1 MITDARLTQDV
12 LAELAWDPGVTATDL
27 AVSAKAG
34 IVTLTGHV
42 DSLAQKH
49 AAEAAARRVKE
60 VKAIAEEIAVD
71 LPFDHR
77 RTDEDIAA
85 AVVNRLDWDAA
96 ILPDTVTAQVQDGWV
111 SLDGTVDWNFQKDAA
126 ALDVRSLLGVVGL
139 TNRITIKPRAN
150 ARDIVEGIKGA
161 LGRSWF
167 FDPKRVG
174 VDVEGDRVRLTG
186 SVHTEHERR
195 LAGTTAWSSPGVAI
209 VENDLAIV

>member
-49 AAEAAARRVKE
+49 AAEAACRRVKG

-85 AVVNRLDWDAA
+85 AVVNRLGWDAA

-111 SLDGTVDWNFQKDAA
+111 SLNGTVDWNFQKDEA

-150 ARDIVEGIKGA
+150 ARDIAEGIKGA

-186 SVHTEHERR
+186 SVHTDDERR
-195 LAGTTAWSSPGVAI
+195 LAGATAWSCPGVAI

>member
-1 MITDARLTQDV
+1 MITDERLTQDV
-12 LAELAWDPGVTATDL
+12 IAELAWDPSVTATDL
-27 AVSAKAG
+27 GVIARNG

-42 DSLAQKH
+42 DSFAQKH
-49 AAEAAARRVKE
+49 AAEAAARRVKG
-60 VKAIAEEIAVD
+60 VKAIAEEISVE

-96 ILPDTVTAQVQDGWV
+96 ILPDIITAQVQDGWV
-111 SLDGTVDWNFQKDAA
+111 SLNGAVDWNFQKDAA
-126 ALDVRSLLGVVGL
+126 ALGVIPLLGVVGL
-139 TNRITIKPRAN
+139 SNQITIKPRAN
-150 ARDIVEGIKGA
+150 AHDIAKGINGA

-186 SVHTEHERR
+186 SVHTEYERK
-195 LAGTTAWSSPGVAI
+195 LAAATAWGSPGVAI

>member
-1 MITDARLTQDV
+1 MIADARLTQDV
-12 LAELAWDPGVTATDL
+12 LAALSWDPSVTATDL
-27 AVSAKAG
+27 GVTARDG

-42 DSLAQKH
+42 DSFAQKH
-49 AAEAAARRVKE
+49 AAEAAAHRVKG
-60 VKAIAEEIAVD
+60 VKAVAGEIAVD
-71 LPFDHR
+71 LAFDHR
-77 RTDEDIAA
+77 RTDADIAA

-96 ILPDTVTAQVQDGWV
+96 IRPDTVTAEVQDGWV
-111 SLDGTVDWNFQKDAA
+111 TLNGAVDWNFQKEAA
-126 ALDVRSLLGVVGL
+126 ALDIRSLLGVVGL
-139 TNRITIKPRAN
+139 SNRITIKPRAN
-150 ARDIVEGIKGA
+150 ARDIAEGIKGA

-195 LAGTTAWSSPGVAI
+195 LAAVTAWGSPGVAI

>member
-1 MITDARLTQDV
+1 MSNDDCLKQEV
-12 LAELAWDPGVTATDL
+12 LAELAWDPSVTATDL
-27 AVSAKAG
+27 GVTAKDG
-34 IVTLTGHV
+34 IVTLTGYV
-42 DSLAQKH
+42 GSFAQKH
-49 AAEAAARRVKE
+49 AAEAASRRVKG
-60 VKAIAEEIAVD
+60 VKAIAGEIAVD

-96 ILPDTVTAQVQDGWV
+96 ILPDTVIAQVQDGWV
-111 SLDGTVDWNFQKDAA
+111 SLNGAVDWNFQKDAA
-126 ALDVRSLLGVVGL
+126 ELDVRSLLGVVGL
-139 TNRITIKPRAN
+139 SNQITIKPRAN
-150 ARDIVEGIKGA
+150 ARDVAKGIEGA

-174 VDVEGDRVRLTG
+174 VDVEGARVRLTG

-195 LAGTTAWSSPGVAI
+195 LAAVTAWGSPGVAI

>member
-1 MITDARLTQDV
+1 MITDERLTQDV
-12 LAELAWDPGVTATDL
+12 TAELAWDPSVTATDL
-27 AVSAKAG
+27 GVTSKDG

-42 DSLAQKH
+42 TSFAQKH
-49 AAEAAARRVKE
+49 AAEAAARRVKR

-71 LPFDHR
+71 LPFEHR
-77 RTDEDIAA
+77 RSDEDIAA
-85 AVVNRLDWDAA
+85 AVINRLDWDAS
-96 ILPDTVTAQVQDGWV
+96 IPSDTVTAQVQDGWV
-111 SLDGTVDWNFQKDAA
+111 SLNGAVDWNFQKEAA

-139 TNRITIKPRAN
+139 SNRITIKARAN
-150 ARDIVEGIKGA
+150 AHDIAEGIKSA

-186 SVHTEHERR
+186 SVHTEHERL
-195 LAGTTAWSSPGVAI
+195 LAAVTAWGSPGVGI

>member
-1 MITDARLTQDV
+1 MITDERLTQDV
-12 LAELAWDPGVTATDL
+12 LSELAWDPSVTATDL
-27 AVSAKAG
+27 GVTAKDG
-34 IVTLTGHV
+34 IVTLTGRV
-42 DSLAQKH
+42 TSFAQKH
-49 AAEAAARRVKE
+49 AAEAAARRVNG

-71 LPFDHR
+71 LPFEHR

-85 AVVNRLDWDAA
+85 AVLNRLDWDAA
-96 ILPDTVTAQVQDGWV
+96 ILPDTITAQVQDGWV
-111 SLDGTVDWNFQKDAA
+111 SLDGAVDWNFQKDAA
-126 ALDVRSLLGVVGL
+126 AIDVRSLLGVVGL
-139 TNRITIKPRAN
+139 SNRITIKPRAN
-150 ARDIVEGIKGA
+150 AHDIAQDIKDA

-195 LAGTTAWSSPGVAI
+195 LAAVTAWSSPGVGI

>member
-1 MITDARLTQDV
+1 MITDERLTQDV
-12 LAELAWDPGVTATDL
+12 LAELAWDPGVTATEL
-27 AVSAKAG
+27 GVSTKDG

-42 DSLAQKH
+42 VSLAQKH
-49 AAEAAARRVKE
+49 AAEAAARRVKG

-85 AVVNRLDWDAA
+85 AVVNRLDWDPA
-96 ILPDTVTAQVQDGWV
+96 ILPDTVTAQIQDGWV

-150 ARDIVEGIKGA
+150 ARDIAEGIKGA
-161 LGRSWF
+161 LGRSWY
-167 FDPKRVG
+167 FDPKGVG
-174 VDVEGDRVRLTG
+174 VDVEADRVRLTG

-195 LAGTTAWSSPGVAI
+195 LAGATAWSSPGVAI

>member
-1 MITDARLTQDV
+1 MITDERLTQDV
-12 LAELAWDPGVTATDL
+12 AAELAWDPSVTATDL
-27 AVSAKAG
+27 GVTAKDG
-34 IVTLTGHV
+34 IVSLTGHV
-42 DSLAQKH
+42 TSFAQKH
-49 AAEAAARRVKE
+49 AAEAAARRVNG

-71 LPFDHR
+71 LPFEHR

-85 AVVNRLDWDAA
+85 AVLNRLDWDAA
-96 ILPDTVTAQVQDGWV
+96 ILPDTITAQVQDGWV
-111 SLDGTVDWNFQKDAA
+111 SLNGAVDWNFQKDAA

-150 ARDIVEGIKGA
+150 AHDIARNIKGA

-174 VDVEGDRVRLTG
+174 IDVEGDRVRLTG

-195 LAGTTAWSSPGVAI
+195 LAATTAWSSPGVGI
-209 VENDLAIV
+209 VENDLTIV

>member
-1 MITDARLTQDV
+1 M
-12 LAELAWDPGVTATDL
+12 TATEL
-27 AVSAKAG
+27 GVSTKDG

-42 DSLAQKH
+42 ESFAQKH
-49 AAEAAARRVKE
+49 AAEAAARRVKG

-77 RTDEDIAA
+77 RTDQDIVA
-85 AVVNRLDWDAA
+85 AVVNRLDWDPA

-126 ALDVRSLLGVVGL
+126 DLDVRSLLGVVGL

-150 ARDIVEGIKGA
+150 ARDIAEGIKGA

-174 VDVEGDRVRLTG
+174 VDVEGARVRLTG

-195 LAGTTAWSSPGVAI
+195 LAAVTAWGSPGVAI